1 MRDER
6 TREAINRYLNYA
18 VVLLAA
24 LLPVFRAGVS
34 IMAPLVIVLWLIE
47 WRWGTRWQ
55 RMQQDGVLAAL
66 AVFLVL
72 NIASLAW
79 SHNLDV
85 GIDYVDKYRYLLLV
99 PAIGTSFRARF
110 LAPVMLAFSAG
121 LGVSLVWSY
130 GIFLGLV
137 HFGQGYP
144 ENASPTMLH
153 LDYSMFLAFA
163 ALLVLNVVVR
173 HPLSARARVGWAVF
187 GLWVTIGLFINIGRS
202 GQVAFF
208 ATLLVMLFV
217 YMRSRSLWRL
227 VAAGLVVLLVL
238 ATVYMTIPTF
248 EGRVDA
254 MVDEVWQAAR
264 GVDYDTNQGK
274 RIAAM
279 IVATRIILNHPLL
292 GTGVG
297 DTMETFRLMLDTQYQ
312 YLKEP
317 VYWFPHL
324 HNQYL
329 QVLTELGLV
338 GLLLFLNIF
347 YQMVRAPLR
356 NAELRGVLLITS
368 GVFLVG
374 FIGDPFF
381 HKQLPLVL
389 FCTATGIALAQVRS
403 PWWEHGGLPASLQT
417 ESDAADSIQRE
428 RGPQAN

>member
-6 TREAINRYLNYA
+6 IREAVNRHLNYA

-34 IMAPLVIVLWLIE
+34 LMAPLVIVLWLID
-47 WRWGTRWQ
+47 WRWSARWQ
-55 RMQQDGVLAAL
+55 QMRRDGVLLAL
-66 AVFLVL
+66 GLFLLL

-79 SHNLDV
+79 SHDVVAGLDY
-85 GIDYVDKYRYLLLV
+85 IDKYRYLLLV
-99 PAIGTSFRARF
+99 PAIATSLRVQFVKPA
-110 LAPVMLAFSAG
+110 ALAFCGG
-121 LGVSLVWSY
+121 LAVSLIWSY
-130 GIFLGLV
+130 GMHLGLV
-137 HFGQGYP
+137 HFGEGYP
-144 ENASPTMLH
+144 YNPSPTMLH

-163 ALLVLNVVVR
+163 ALLVLNIVVR
-173 HPLSARARVGWAVF
+173 HRMTLRDRLLWSAF
-187 GLWVTIGLFINIGRS
+187 GLWVTVGLFINIGRS

-208 ATLLVMLFV
+208 ATLLVMLLV
-217 YMRSRSLWRL
+217 YFKVRSVWKAAACAVV
-227 VAAGLVVLLVL
+227 VALVL
-238 ATVYMTIPTF
+238 TAAYVTIPTF

-254 MVDEVWQAAR
+254 LVQEVWQAAR

-274 RIAAM
+274 RIAAI

-297 DTMETFRLMLDTQYQ
+297 DTMATFRLMLDTQYQ

-329 QVLTELGLV
+329 QVMTELGAV
-338 GLLLFLNIF
+338 GMLLFLNIF
-347 YQMVRAPLR
+347 YQLVRAPIR
-356 NAELRGVLLITS
+356 DEELRGVAFIVT

-389 FCTATGIALAQVRS
+389 LSTVTGVVLAEHRS
-403 PWWEHGGLPASLQT
+403 PWWRWPLRRPPEG
-417 ESDAADSIQRE
+417 RE
-428 RGPQAN
+428 P

>member
-6 TREAINRYLNYA
+6 IREAVNRHLNYA
-18 VVLLAA
+18 VVFLAA

-34 IMAPLVIVLWLIE
+34 VMAPLVIVLWLID
-47 WRWGTRWQ
+47 WRWSERWK
-55 RMQQDGVLAAL
+55 RMQQDGVLIAL
-66 AVFLVL
+66 GAFLLL

-79 SHNLDV
+79 SHDVLTGLDY
-85 GIDYVDKYRYLLLV
+85 IDKYRYVLLV
-99 PAIGTSFRARF
+99 PAIATSLRARF
-110 LAPVMLAFSAG
+110 VVPVALAFFGG
-121 LGVSLVWSY
+121 LSVSLIWSY
-130 GIFLGLV
+130 GIYFGLI

-153 LDYSMFLAFA
+153 LDFSMFLAFA
-163 ALLVLNVVVR
+163 ALLVLNIVVR
-173 HPLSARARVGWAVF
+173 HRLSFRGRLLWAVF
-187 GLWVTIGLFINIGRS
+187 GVWVTVGLFINIGRS

-208 ATLLVMLFV
+208 ATLLVMLLV
-217 YMRSRSLWRL
+217 YSRVRSLWRAVACAAV
-227 VAAGLVVLLVL
+227 VAAVVGVAYLS
-238 ATVYMTIPTF
+238 IPIF
-248 EGRVDA
+248 EERVDSLV
-254 MVDEVWQAAR
+254 MEVWQAAR

-274 RIAAM
+274 RIAAI
-279 IVATRIILNHPLL
+279 IVATRIILNHPVL

-329 QVLTELGLV
+329 QILTELGLV
-338 GLLLFLNIF
+338 GMLLFLNIF
-347 YQMVRAPLR
+347 YQLVRAPIR
-356 NAELRGVLLITS
+356 DGELRGVAWIVS

-389 FCTATGIALAQVRS
+389 FSLVTGVVLAGHLS
-403 PWWEHGGLPASLQT
+403 PWWGWTLRQPAVEHHPDHVG
-417 ESDAADSIQRE
+417 DQRG
-428 RGPQAN
+428 RGPQPK